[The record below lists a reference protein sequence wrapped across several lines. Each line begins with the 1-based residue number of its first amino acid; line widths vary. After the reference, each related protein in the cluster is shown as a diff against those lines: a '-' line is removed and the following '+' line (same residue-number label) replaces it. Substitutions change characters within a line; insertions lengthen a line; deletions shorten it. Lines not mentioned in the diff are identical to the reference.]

1 MKSFQSG
8 PGTMQRKLSWFRVWK
23 GGRGK
28 RGMYFLE
35 SAEAGVRFA
44 YAVEK
49 EAKGE
54 GERRCRPIFDVEA
67 ERGLAFDHIEAVRMG
82 LERL

>member
-8 PGTMQRKLSWFRVWK
+8 PGTMQRKLSGSGF
-23 GGRGK
+23 GRREGEN
-28 RGMYFLE
+28 GECIFLE